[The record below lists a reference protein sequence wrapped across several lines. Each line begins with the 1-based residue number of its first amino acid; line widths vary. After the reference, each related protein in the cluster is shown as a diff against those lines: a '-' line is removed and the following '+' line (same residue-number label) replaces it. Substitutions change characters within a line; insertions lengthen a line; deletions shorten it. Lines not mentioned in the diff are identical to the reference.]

1 MTPHHIGM
9 HMATQIR
16 TENQATLAQQGEG
29 LSLLPR
35 RAFGAAAVSALAA
48 AATVAVIWLGA
59 LGAPTTQT
67 FQFSRNTTFANG
79 ELVRLQGF
87 LAPAAQDDK
96 LQIVILGH
104 TGQNG
109 DATANLELS
118 VNRAEVAAKM
128 AKDMGIEA
136 TRISTT
142 GLGGSAPSAKTD
154 GQSDRAFQAGLARV
168 DVTLRVQR

>member
-1 MTPHHIGM
+1 M
-9 HMATQIR
+9 HMATQIK
-16 TENQATLAQQGEG
+16 TEISTPLTQQGEG
-29 LSLLPR
+29 LALLPR

-48 AATVAVIWLGA
+48 AATIAVVSLGA
-59 LGAPTTQT
+59 LDTPATQT
-67 FQFSRNTTFANG
+67 FQFSRNTSFANG

-96 LQIVILGH
+96 LQVVILGH

-118 VNRAEVAAKM
+118 VTRAEVAA
-128 AKDMGIEA
+128 AVAEDMGIEA
-136 TRISTT
+136 SRISIT